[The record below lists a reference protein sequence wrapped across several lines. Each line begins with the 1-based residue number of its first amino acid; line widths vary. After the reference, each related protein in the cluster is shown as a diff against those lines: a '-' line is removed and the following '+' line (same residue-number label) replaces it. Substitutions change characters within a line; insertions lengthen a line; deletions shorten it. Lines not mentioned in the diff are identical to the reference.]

1 MRRTSRSSTMPSLS
15 GHWRQSALRPR
26 HLGRRR
32 RGPCLASTLALVLP
46 LLALLDL
53 SVARAAPHPTHPA
66 SPAGGVTALLA
77 MAPSRV
83 TSPTGPRQ
91 LVQPIQPIQPFAA
104 FAHVLRV
111 PTDFTTI
118 QAAVDA
124 AQFGDLVLVS
134 PSVYHESVK
143 VKTAG
148 ITIRG
153 MDRNAT
159 ILDGQSLT
167 SMPNGISVTAD
178 NVVIENLTAHNYVA
192 NGFFWSGVNGYR
204 GSYLTAYDNGSY
216 GIYAYDSTR
225 GEFDHSYASGNP
237 DSGFYIGGCFPCDAL
252 ITDVLA
258 ENNGLGYSGTNA
270 GGNLVIKDST
280 WRYNAAGIV
289 PNTLDTEP
297 MAPQRGATI
306 IHNEVIANNNADVPQ
321 LFYPRAFLGVG
332 IGLPGGDLNHVTDNH
347 VVDQADYGIVVSGI
361 VTPLGDN
368 PDQMDFWLPSGNVVE
383 RNHVS
388 GSGIADLVLAAPAG
402 ANNCFA
408 DNQAATTLPPLL
420 ELTHACGSP
429 LTLLGGG
436 DLSPTLRVFA
446 RYEYATG
453 PNFTHRDWRTYPAP
467 TMAQPSM
474 PDVSAPRGDIFT
486 EPFSLA
492 NTLPNQGL
500 PAPVGTG
507 GLGMLQP
514 LGFTGY
520 SIVQI
525 LLALYGNLVLFA
537 LYVVWLTTAIWE
549 LGHRDDLSLARRLG
563 LGVLVVGVPIVGPIV
578 YYFAGGSLL
587 SRGFRLALIVGAP
600 LVCLALTALLLVIA
614 NYTL

>member
-1 MRRTSRSSTMPSLS
+1 MRGTLRPLTIMTHKR
-15 GHWRQSALRPR
+15 RIALRDL
-26 HLGRRR
+26 HLARGS
-32 RGPCLASTLALVLP
+32 RGPRLAAALAMVVP
-46 LLALLDL
+46 LLALLGL
-53 SVARAAPHPTHPA
+53 GVARAGPHPAHSAHPT
-66 SPAGGVTALLA
+66 GVTALLA
-77 MAPSRV
+77 DAPATAAV
-83 TSPTGPRQ
+83 PGPS
-91 LVQPIQPIQPFAA
+91 VQPFAS

-111 PTDFTTI
+111 PMDFTTI

-124 AQFGDLVLVS
+124 AQAGDLVLVS
-134 PSVYHESVK
+134 PRVYHESVK

-153 MDRNAT
+153 MDRSAT
-159 ILDGQSLT
+159 ILDGQSMT
-167 SMPNGISVTAD
+167 SMPNGISINAD
-178 NVVIENLTAHNYVA
+178 NVVVESLTAHNYVG
-192 NGFFWSGVNGYR
+192 NGFFWSDVSGYR

-216 GIYAYDSTR
+216 GIYAYNSTR

-270 GGNLVIKDST
+270 GGNLIIKDST
-280 WRYNAAGIV
+280 WRHNAAGIV

-306 IHNEVIANNNADVPQ
+306 IHNEVIANNNADAPQ
-321 LFYPRAFLGVG
+321 LFYPRSFLGVG
-332 IGLPGGDLNHVTDNH
+332 IGLPGGDLNYVADNH

-361 VTPLGDN
+361 ITPLGDN

-383 RNHVS
+383 HNHVT

-429 LTLLGGG
+429 LMLDGGG

-467 TMAQPSM
+467 TTAQPNM

-486 EPFSLA
+486 EPFPLA

-500 PAPVGTG
+500 PAHVGTG
-507 GLGMLQP
+507 GPGMLQP

-537 LYVVWLTTAIWE
+537 LYVVWLTMAIWE
-549 LGHRDDLSLARRLG
+549 LGHRADLSPVRRLG
-563 LGVLVVGVPIVGPIV
+563 LGALVVGVPIVGPIV

-587 SRGFRLALIVGAP
+587 SRGFRLALVVGAP
-600 LVCLALTALLLVIA
+600 LLCLALTVLLLVIA
-614 NYTL
+614 NFTL